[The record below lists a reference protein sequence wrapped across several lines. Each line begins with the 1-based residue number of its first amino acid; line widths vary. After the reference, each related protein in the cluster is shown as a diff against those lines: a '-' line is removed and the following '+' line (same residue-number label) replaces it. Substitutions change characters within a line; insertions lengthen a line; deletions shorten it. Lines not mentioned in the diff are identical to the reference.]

1 MYLERIYRHST
12 VQVRITYRHFSLY
25 ISFAEINKPPPYLTL
40 SSKSRPL
47 PLKRAWNKWAPGGGG
62 EGGLKGGRLLTTTF
76 LLFQVSNHR
85 ILETLMSTDK
95 RLCQFFSMERVF
107 KSFRVTTL
115 FGRSRDMY
123 RKSLKLKRQFWL
135 LKTVSVFK
143 DHHGAKRD
151 ISISLKFLLLRK
163 LWHHKY
169 AYSYTL
175 YCSFSILC
183 NNSNC
188 LRQIIVRKIGTLPL
202 VLRV

>member
-1 MYLERIYRHST
+1 
-12 VQVRITYRHFSLY
+12 
-25 ISFAEINKPPPYLTL
+25 
-40 SSKSRPL
+40 
-47 PLKRAWNKWAPGGGG
+47 
-62 EGGLKGGRLLTTTF
+62 
-76 LLFQVSNHR
+76 
-85 ILETLMSTDK
+85 MSTDK

-163 LWHHKY
+163 L
-169 AYSYTL
+169 
-175 YCSFSILC
+175 
-183 NNSNC
+183 
-188 LRQIIVRKIGTLPL
+188 
-202 VLRV
+202 